1 MINKERL
8 KIFKINFVKIVLN
21 AILFL
26 LIGLIIN
33 FYFMLQIPEP
43 HFIIIFESPY
53 SPIEIER
60 EPIIIQFIKYLAS
73 FFSGDWLNSD
83 TIFGHSTVFDLLRSS
98 VPRMVEIMIIPL
110 VFGFILGKLLKRV
123 LSRKDHNRLKKLF
136 VILGGIGIA
145 APIFWLGYFLQKS
158 FIGIL
163 PVNEWDSH
171 TPPLVTGFL
180 LLDSMIAGDWVLSLQ
195 FFVYMILPI
204 IFLTI
209 LITALTAKKMT
220 PKISNSSQNDSIISN
235 SLHTGLIFSLIL
247 TIYILI
253 DLTFVLRGFSETLF
267 TALKILDFYLIQGCM
282 FIIIIIFVISTFI
295 SNLYFI
301 LKRSPGLIPTKDDQV
316 EEVEENTLCNRKKE
330 VTHLKKDLLARLK
343 SPFSIAGASIVVFL
357 IIIAIIPQLIT
368 PYTLSDITFPYYGGD
383 PYAPPS
389 PEHPL
394 GTVYYGYDL
403 LALVIWG
410 IRDLLASGGWIVL
423 IGLIGGVPFG
433 ILASKFNRSDKQIIL
448 FVMSLFY
455 IFPSIVI
462 TILML
467 IISEYDHSVQ
477 VFIIGILLIPMF
489 TRKIANTKPKFTNIL
504 KELIIYIP
512 FVLIIANLLYT
523 SSSFLGFTDVRTA
536 QLGYSIHRVYRA
548 YFPDRYLD
556 QFQAVF
562 WPGLAIFMVNFG
574 LFLLYLGL
582 NSRNRETQN

>member
-8 KIFKINFVKIVLN
+8 KIFKINFFKIVLI

-33 FYFMLQIPEP
+33 FYFILQIPEP
-43 HFIIIFESPY
+43 QFFIIFDYGSPLK
-53 SPIEIER
+53 IER
-60 EPIIIQFIKYLAS
+60 EPLIIQFAKYLIS

-83 TIFGHSTVFDLLRSS
+83 TIFGNSTVFDLLRSS

-123 LSRKDHNRLKKLF
+123 LSRKDHNRLKKIF
-136 VILGGIGIA
+136 VILGGIGVS

-195 FFVYMILPI
+195 FFMSMILPI
-204 IFLTI
+204 LFLTI
-209 LITALTAKKMT
+209 LITALTAKKIT

-235 SLHTGLIFSLIL
+235 SLQTGMIFSLIL

-267 TALKILDFYLIQGCM
+267 TALINLDFYLLQGCM
-282 FIIIIIFVISTFI
+282 FIIIIFFVISTFI

-301 LKRSPGLIPTKDDQV
+301 LKRSPGLNPTTDHQAK
-316 EEVEENTLCNRKKE
+316 EVEEEISRNMKEE
-330 VTHLKKDLLARLK
+330 VTDLKKDILARLK
-343 SPFSIAGASIVVFL
+343 SPFSIVGASIVVFL
-357 IIIAIIPQLIT
+357 IIIALIPQLIT
-368 PYTLSDITFPYYGGD
+368 PYALSDITPPNFGD
-383 PYAPPS
+383 DRYAPPS

-394 GTVYYGYDL
+394 GTAYYGYDL

-410 IRDLLASGGWIVL
+410 IRDLLASGGWIIV
-423 IGLIGGVPFG
+423 IGLMGGLPFG
-433 ILASKFNRSDKQIIL
+433 FLAGKFNRSDKQIIL
-448 FVMSLFY
+448 FVMSLFF

-462 TILML
+462 TALML
-467 IISEYDHSVQ
+467 MISELNHSVL
-477 VFIIGILLIPMF
+477 VFIIGILLIPIF
-489 TRKIANTKPKFTNIL
+489 TRKIAKTKPKFIHIL
-504 KELIIYIP
+504 KELINYFP

-523 SSSFLGFTDVRTA
+523 SAGFLGFTESIA
-536 QLGYSIHRVYRA
+536 PQLGYTIHRVHFGGY
-548 YFPDRYLD
+548 RYLD
-556 QFQAVF
+556 RFPAVF
-562 WPGLAIFMVNFG
+562 WSGLAIFTLNIG
-574 LFLLYLGL
+574 LLLLYVGL
-582 NSRNRETQN
+582 NSSSRKTK